1 MECMKEFIYI
11 DFYVTE
17 DKIEKKEGMLTWKSY
32 SGGGFELLSDTKE
45 FCFFRVMGNLGLLQ
59 ILNNWGYF

>member
-17 DKIEKKEGMLTWKSY
+17 DKIEKKEGMLTWKK
-32 SGGGFELLSDTKE
+32 F
-45 FCFFRVMGNLGLLQ
+45 
-59 ILNNWGYF
+59 